1 MTILEAAV
9 EVLKESGQSMP
20 IRKIFDAITRKNL
33 YQFGAKSP
41 RSVLS
46 GTLRN
51 EVKRSQAPK
60 VVEVSGGV
68 YRAT

>member
-1 MTILEAAV
+1 MTILEAAIQ
-9 EVLKESGQSMP
+9 VLNHRGGAMSVKE
-20 IRKIFDAITRKNL
+20 IYDAIIATEL

-51 EVKRSQAPK
+51 HLKTSPQPRIS
-60 VVEVSGGV
+60 EVSKGV
-68 YRAT
+68 VRAS